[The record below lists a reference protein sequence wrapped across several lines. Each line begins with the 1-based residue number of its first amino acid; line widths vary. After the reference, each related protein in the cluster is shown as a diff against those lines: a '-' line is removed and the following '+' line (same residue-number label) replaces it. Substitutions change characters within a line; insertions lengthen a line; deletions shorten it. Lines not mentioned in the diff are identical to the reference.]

1 MLVRI
6 PKLEKIMQ
14 FRNSFLKA
22 VTKVARDLHVQY
34 IFKTARSPDGRKFT
48 KLSRKYAVEKA
59 SKYNSTKANL
69 TASGLM
75 FSQFRPKKPEKI
87 GGGGSGRSNII
98 LTYGTGSSD
107 MHPRNKGQIST
118 GELMILHQNG
128 TSIMPA
134 RDIAGEKTLP
144 DVARDKVIEMLV
156 NQINKNIRDALRP
169 GKTTETL

>member
-6 PKLEKIMQ
+6 PKLEKIIK
-14 FRNSFLKA
+14 FRTSFLKA

-34 IFKTARSPDGRKFT
+34 ISSTAKSPDNKKFT
-48 KLSRKYAVEKA
+48 KLSRKYAVEKQK
-59 SKYNSTKANL
+59 KYNSSQANL

-75 FSQFRPKKPEKI
+75 FSQFKPKKPEKI

-107 MHPRNKGQIST
+107 MHPRNKGNIST
-118 GELMILHQNG
+118 GELMIMHQNG
-128 TSIMPA
+128 TKNMPA

-144 DVARDKVIEMLV
+144 DVARDKVVDMLV
-156 NQINKNIRDALRP
+156 NQINKNIEDAMRP
-169 GKTTETL
+169 RKTTENL

>member
-22 VTKVARDLHVQY
+22 VTKVARDLHVGY
-34 IFKTARSPDGRKFT
+34 ISSTAKNPDGKKFT
-48 KLSRKYAVEKA
+48 KLSRRYGVEKQN
-59 SKYNSTKANL
+59 KYGNSQANL

-75 FSQFRPKKPEKI
+75 FSQFKPKKPEKI

-107 MHPRNKGQIST
+107 MHPRNKG
-118 GELMILHQNG
+118 HQNG
-128 TSIMPA
+128 TTNMPA

>member
-1 MLVRI
+1 MLVKI

-22 VTKVARDLHVQY
+22 VTKVARDLHVGY
-34 IFKTARSPDGRKFT
+34 ISSTAKNPDGKKFT
-48 KLSRKYAVEKA
+48 KLSRRYGVEKQN
-59 SKYNSTKANL
+59 KYGNSQANL

-75 FSQFRPKKPEKI
+75 FSQFKPKKPEKI

-107 MHPRNKGQIST
+107 MHPRNKGQIPT